1 MKNFRQ
7 IFAALAAATLLL
19 PLPARSAPSP
29 DAPAQDKPL
38 VLTTIFPLLDFA
50 RTIAG
55 DDLRVESILPIGA
68 EPHSY
73 SPAPSDILRIRSA
86 AAFLYASE
94 ELEAWILPLLA
105 DAPSSLRVLAA
116 APLPSGSDDPHVWL
130 DPLLALDMASRI
142 ESLFSSLLPEAAPRF
157 ALRAKTL
164 RADLRALHED
174 YASALAPCS
183 GKTLLFAGHFAFG
196 HLAARY
202 HLVPASPYP
211 GFAPDA
217 TPSPRALASMV
228 RLMRSTGASSLF
240 YEEIDPRVARVLA
253 DETHARLLP
262 LHSLH
267 NLSSADLADPSAPP
281 TYFSLMRQNL
291 SNLRQ
296 GLDTP

>member
-1 MKNFRQ
+1 MKTSCQ
-7 IFAALAAATLLL
+7 LFAVLAAASLLL
-19 PLPARSAPSP
+19 PLPARTAPSP
-29 DAPAQDKPL
+29 DAPARDKPL

-55 DDLRVESILPIGA
+55 DDLRVESILPVGA

-73 SPAPSDILRIRSA
+73 SPAPSDLLRIRSA

-94 ELEAWILPLLA
+94 ELESWTLPLLA

-116 APLPSGSDDPHVWL
+116 APLPPDSDDPHVWL
-130 DPLLALDMASRI
+130 DPLLSLDIATRI
-142 ESLFSSLLPEAAPRF
+142 QTLFSALLPEAAPRF
-157 ALRAKTL
+157 AARADAL

-174 YASALAPCS
+174 YASALAPFA
-183 GKTLLFAGHFAFG
+183 GRTLLFAGHFAFG

-202 HLVPASPYP
+202 RLLPASPYP

-228 RLMRSTGASSLF
+228 RLMRSTGASALF

-253 DETHARLLP
+253 AETGARLLP

-291 SNLRQ
+291 SRLRQ
-296 GLDTP
+296 GLETP